1 MASDNLNEISK
12 YIRHTRDDVD
22 WAEKRQFPH
31 YKDLERSRDMFDH
44 NNSFTM
50 SFRKKKNKPLH
61 LSLDFDVPPSLRQ
74 CVAGCIH
81 TACRSFSFADGANH
95 VVNVGESYKQGTV
108 RVFISDNP
116 VAFAEDNPVSGDV
129 SYTGSGS
136 GPDQVTVCYLHD
148 ECNPGGGFQCIDGQL
163 QNCVQ
168 QSTTI
173 AQFTANANFTG
184 PFNSFTNPWPFST
197 ITNAWETYDPNP
209 VNINLA
215 FPGSRQTFQTFFDV
229 NRLTAPFSIEQNHA
243 VTVTLSTTINPPYGI
258 GIYSP
263 TLNHSIYTTTTG
275 TGSYQLVADQRAS
288 DWFVYTNAGNFYEPG
303 LTGEGIA
310 SYARTLG
317 IGTSGDS
324 AGETV
329 GTAFMQSTGASD
341 FGFQLPYLAGAP
353 WNRNAGTI
361 RWRFGVSQLGSD
373 YSVHFGMGNID
384 LEVNPSAQSLSLT
397 TGSGT
402 ATGSTVPFA
411 VGPTYIAEM
420 MYDLVAGYAQ
430 ARVYDASQSPPAYQ
444 VFEPTAGELA
454 FQGSYFPSLY
464 IRLNNRSTT
473 PIKITLSTID
483 MDAALVGAVP
493 PTIDPLNATDVVSV
507 GLGGPAAF
515 KTWPTIIPDAQ
526 PYLFAP
532 VSESLGYGAG
542 IAARWQAGIVG
553 DPTSFGVHCEPPDC
567 LALEAVTQST
577 AGVTVA
583 GMTEQQWQTGYF
595 FRVSGEYNLSTV
607 GCPKEGVLHG
617 ETEITVAFTTYNFGD
632 KRNAFA
638 FPYQILGGVE
648 QYKSH
653 NLSWNTSSGWLPF
666 SFSAA
671 NHSSGSGVSFATGQP
686 FDDFGA
692 TLPPGTVIFQWG
704 VAVLQDP
711 MKMASDMGTV
721 RNCTIFAAAGRGG
734 ITVDT
739 RNIQVE
745 LVKPNNIVLGND
757 EVPNC
762 GVNCNGLNLPVPI
775 GDGTVGGGG
784 TVGALPGSNPTP
796 TPDPAPTPT
805 PGAGGG
811 STTGGD
817 TSGGGTGTTASPTVP
832 GTPFV
837 TATQGTG
844 QIALSWPMPA
854 PGGAAITGFTIYRG
868 ISGATP
874 TLYRTQTTTTFTDT
888 GLSNGTSYSY
898 QVSATNSVGEGPKSP
913 VLTIILGQVVPPSSF
928 PNIDHTGATDVTA
941 ALNAALRGATGTVT
955 LASNGIYKIS
965 GQINLETK
973 NNFTLDM
980 NNATIRQVTRRTD
993 PILIVHYGS
1002 SNVVIKN
1009 GTIQGVNPF
1018 PGYWNET
1025 YEHNHGIELDGII
1038 GGEVF
1043 NVTIKNVGGDG
1054 FYLSSAFLPGGG
1066 QRVSDGIHIHN
1077 CTVDGTG
1084 RMGVAITDGANNVVI
1099 DFNRFMNIAYYDID
1113 FEANGHIING
1123 SPAGGVHV
1131 RFSDN
1136 ILGPH
1141 PYSTGGNSP
1150 ETGIG
1155 LPTGHVFVVT
1165 GTSGGGPADDVE
1177 VSRNQVTGRSFDVG
1191 VYNNGGLRRNIRVNS
1206 NTSDT
1211 RDSGP
1216 TMEFQGVNTLQV
1228 IGNRQPLSSG
1238 SLILQSGCTNVT
1250 ISNNSTA

>member
-1 MASDNLNEISK
+1 MASDKLNEISK
-12 YIRHTRDDVD
+12 YLRHTRDDVE
-22 WAEKRQFPH
+22 WTERREFPH
-31 YKDLERSRDMFDH
+31 YPDYERSRDMFDH
-44 NNSFTM
+44 NNSFSMT
-50 SFRKKKNKPLH
+50 FRKRHNKPLY
-61 LSLDFDVPPSLRQ
+61 LNLDFDVPPSLRQ

-81 TACRSFSFADGANH
+81 TACRTFTFADGGDH
-95 VVNVGESYKQGTV
+95 TVNMGESYKQGTV
-108 RVFISDNP
+108 RAFIGNNA
-116 VAFAEDNPVSGDV
+116 VAFVETNPIAGDV
-129 SYTGSGS
+129 SYTGTGS
-136 GPDQVTVCYLHD
+136 GPDTVVVCYLHD
-148 ECNPGGGFQCIDGQL
+148 ECNPGGGGLQCIDGQL

-168 QSTTI
+168 QSVTI
-173 AQFTANANFTG
+173 AQFVANSAGFTG
-184 PFNSFTNPWPFST
+184 PFNSFNDPWPFSSGFGS
-197 ITNAWETYDPNP
+197 WETYDPHP
-209 VNINLA
+209 AQINLA
-215 FPGSRQTFQTFFDV
+215 FPGSRQTFQTLFDI
-229 NRLTAPFSIEQNHA
+229 NRLTAPFAIEQNHA
-243 VTVTLSTTINPPYGI
+243 VTVTISTAINPPYGI

-263 TLNHSIYTTTTG
+263 SLNRSVYTTTTNV
-275 TGSYQLVADQRAS
+275 GSYQIVANQRAS

-303 LTGEGIA
+303 LTGEGIVTY
-310 SYARTLG
+310 SRTLG

-329 GTAFMQSTGASD
+329 GTAFMQSTGPSD
-341 FGFQLPYLAGAP
+341 FGFQLPYLSTAP
-353 WNRNAGTI
+353 WNRNAGTV
-361 RWRFGVSQLGSD
+361 RWRFSVSQLGSD
-373 YSVHFGMGNID
+373 YSLHFGIGNMD
-384 LEVNPSAQSLSLT
+384 MEVKPSAQTLVLT
-397 TGSGT
+397 TGSGQ
-402 ATGSTVPFA
+402 ATGATVPFA
-411 VGPTYIAEM
+411 IGPMYIAEM
-420 MYDLVAGYAQ
+420 IFDLAAGYIQ
-430 ARVYDASQSPPAYQ
+430 GRVYDANQAAPAYQ
-444 VFEPTAGELA
+444 AFIPTAGELA
-454 FQGSYFPSLY
+454 FQGSYFPNLY
-464 IRLNNRSTT
+464 IRLNNRVST
-473 PIKITLSTID
+473 PIRITLSTID
-483 MDAALVGAVP
+483 MDASLLGTGGVP
-493 PTIDPLNATDVVSV
+493 PLINPINATDVVAV
-507 GLGGPAAF
+507 ALGGPAAF
-515 KTWPTIIPDAQ
+515 KQWPTIIPDAQ

-532 VSESLGYGAG
+532 VEESLGYGAG
-542 IAARWQAGIVG
+542 SAASWAAFIVG
-553 DPTSFGVHCEPPDC
+553 DPTSLGVHCEPPDC
-567 LALEAVTQST
+567 LALEGVAQST

-583 GMTEQQWQTGYF
+583 RMTEQQWQTGYF
-595 FRVSGEYNLSTV
+595 FRVFGEYQVYAT
-607 GCPKEGVLHG
+607 GCPKEGVQHG
-617 ETEITVAFTTYNFGD
+617 ETELTVAFTTYNFGD
-632 KRNAFA
+632 TRNAFA

-648 QYKSH
+648 SYKSH

-686 FDDFGA
+686 YTDAGN
-692 TLPPGTVIFQWG
+692 TLSPDTVIFQWG
-704 VAVLQDP
+704 VAILQDP
-711 MKMASDMGTV
+711 MASAAELGTV
-721 RNCTIFAAAGRGG
+721 RNCTITPAAGRGG
-734 ITVDT
+734 FGVQT

-745 LVKPNNIVLGND
+745 LVKPNNIVIG
-757 EVPNC
+757 EVQVPNC
-762 GVNCNGLNLPVPI
+762 AVNCDGLNLPVPI
-775 GDGTVGGGG
+775 GDGTVG
-784 TVGALPGSNPTP
+784 ALPGSNPI
-796 TPDPAPTPT
+796 PAPGGTTPTPT

-817 TSGGGTGTTASPTVP
+817 TSTGGTGTTASPSIP

-837 TATQGTG
+837 TATQATG
-844 QIALSWPMPA
+844 SISLSWPMPA
-854 PGGAAITGFTIYRG
+854 AGGADITGFTIYRG
-868 ISGATP
+868 VGGATP
-874 TLYRTQTTTTFTDT
+874 TLYRTQTTTTLTDT

-898 QVSATNSVGEGPKSP
+898 QVTATNSIGEGPKSP
-913 VLTIILGQVVPPSSF
+913 ILTIILGQVAPPSSF
-928 PNIDHTGATDVTA
+928 PNIDHTGTTDVTA
-941 ALNAALRGATGTVT
+941 ALNAALRSATGTVT

-973 NNFTLDM
+973 TNFTLDM

-1018 PGYWNET
+1018 PGYWNLT
-1025 YEHNHGIELDGII
+1025 YEHNHGIELDGVI
-1038 GGEVF
+1038 GGEVY

-1123 SPAGGVHV
+1123 APAGGIHV

-1150 ETGIG
+1150 ETGLG
-1155 LPTGHVFVVT
+1155 LPTGHAFVVT

-1177 VSRNQVTGRSFDVG
+1177 VSRNQITGRSFDVG
-1191 VYNNGGLRRNIRVNS
+1191 VYNNGGLRRNIRVLS